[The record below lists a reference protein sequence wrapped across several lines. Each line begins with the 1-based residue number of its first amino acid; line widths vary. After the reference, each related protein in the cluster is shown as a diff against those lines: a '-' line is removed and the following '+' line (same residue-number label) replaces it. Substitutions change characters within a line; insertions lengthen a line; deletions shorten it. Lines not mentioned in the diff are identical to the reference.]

1 MNQYMRGK
9 APSERKAAGS
19 RSNSAA
25 VPVGLQ
31 AQAGNAAMVQM
42 LRQAGHPWAQDS
54 HQHSSNCGH
63 RVEGAGV
70 QRSAQETVEAEARPR
85 TVDDH
90 SPEGQR
96 ALIDQAMAS
105 PSRRLPEP
113 LLQAAKPYFQNENL
127 DVTRLHDNPVAQRAT
142 EAMGAQ
148 AMTIGTHIF
157 APPEAVRNMHLMGHE
172 LSHVNENLNGTRETG
187 KSNGAGVIV
196 TDPGQ
201 NSELKA
207 DRDGVSFAAGAASA
221 PSVVTQRATRNAGT
235 PATAGGE
242 TEAEPTVQRAPSG
255 YDYSSYYTDDVPMVI
270 DAEPGYGS
278 SSGYPQVS
286 YSSYTLPPGYEG
298 REDDRGRS
306 SSRASYGYSRPSSR
320 APSRYREDVEMDL
333 DDGAHIID
341 ADPGRSSSRA
351 PYGYSRRSSRA
362 PSRDRG
368 GMEMELDD
376 GAHIIDAAPG
386 SSRRRH
392 SRTRRHGGSERSRES
407 SYSRPKGIEKSYPKP
422 TSENGRKVWSIAGR
436 VMAQTKQIIS
446 RGAANQISSAA
457 ANGGGLTH
465 LISTVRNP
473 EYRLKQPSTFQEM
486 LGQNAAAAEALG
498 VGNCGEHAAVSFC
511 LLNKEKLP
519 SGYRIWHVSLS
530 IDHAFVAVGNPKKPN
545 EIIILDAWQ
554 DNASLR
560 MAGENLHF
568 AFLVNGQVT
577 PEATPYKPDGKDY
590 MALGRKTVDIAAMTN
605 TMDTTG
611 PAIDPTEFAGVPGMY
626 RQEMRPREEGA
637 LNPMDEPRRPHPR
650 ERRYQESMR
659 ERYER
664 YERHE
669 RRERERRDGWR

>member
-25 VPVGLQ
+25 MLVGLQ

-63 RVEGAGV
+63 QVEGAGV

-113 LLQAAKPYFQNENL
+113 LLEAAKPYFQNENL

-201 NSELKA
+201 NSEQKA

-221 PSVVTQRATRNAGT
+221 PSVVTQRATRKAGT

-255 YDYSSYYTDDVPMVI
+255 YGYSSYYTDDVPMVI

-286 YSSYTLPPGYEG
+286 YSSYTLPPDMRGG
-298 REDDRGRS
+298 RTTAAVLRPGRPMAIRGRLHVLPPATGRTWKWTWMMAPKS
-306 SSRASYGYSRPSSR
+306 STQLPAVLHPGRPMAVPGRLHVLPPATGTAWKWSRMMAPTSSTQLPDPPVAGIREPVATAARKGAGSRATR
-320 APSRYREDVEMDL
+320 AL
-333 DDGAHIID
+333 
-341 ADPGRSSSRA
+341 
-351 PYGYSRRSSRA
+351 
-362 PSRDRG
+362 RG
-368 GMEMELDD
+368 SKSL
-376 GAHIIDAAPG
+376 IQN
-386 SSRRRH
+386 RL
-392 SRTRRHGGSERSRES
+392 
-407 SYSRPKGIEKSYPKP
+407 PK
-422 TSENGRKVWSIAGR
+422 T
-436 VMAQTKQIIS
+436 
-446 RGAANQISSAA
+446 
-457 ANGGGLTH
+457 
-465 LISTVRNP
+465 
-473 EYRLKQPSTFQEM
+473 
-486 LGQNAAAAEALG
+486 
-498 VGNCGEHAAVSFC
+498 
-511 LLNKEKLP
+511 
-519 SGYRIWHVSLS
+519 
-530 IDHAFVAVGNPKKPN
+530 
-545 EIIILDAWQ
+545 
-554 DNASLR
+554 
-560 MAGENLHF
+560 AGEYG
-568 AFLVNGQVT
+568 VS
-577 PEATPYKPDGKDY
+577 
-590 MALGRKTVDIAAMTN
+590 
-605 TMDTTG
+605 
-611 PAIDPTEFAGVPGMY
+611 PAG
-626 RQEMRPREEGA
+626 
-637 LNPMDEPRRPHPR
+637 
-650 ERRYQESMR
+650 
-659 ERYER
+659 
-664 YERHE
+664 
-669 RRERERRDGWR
+669 